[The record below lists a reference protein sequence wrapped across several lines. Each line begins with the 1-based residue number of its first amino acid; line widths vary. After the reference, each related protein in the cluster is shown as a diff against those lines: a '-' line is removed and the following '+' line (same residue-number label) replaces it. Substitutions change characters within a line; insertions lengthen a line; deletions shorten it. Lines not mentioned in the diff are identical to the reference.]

1 MLLRCFFFLVGC
13 VGSGCMMLKIEQ
25 ALQYD
30 WLFWFLIWAC
40 CCCYFDNRWMEVW
53 EFWWMI
59 VDWLIWLS
67 YFIFK
72 QGMRYILWSELVSFE
87 TRARPIRSD
96 HFESSRR
103 WRKPSIKLLGT
114 CKSVPRSHCCNVMG
128 RFYDAFHWVIS
139 MCMFCEHFGLI
150 VFVRLFRV
158 LAVREGSIRKYLKFP
173 ELNKR

>member
-1 MLLRCFFFLVGC
+1 MNKLYN
-13 VGSGCMMLKIEQ
+13 MI
-25 ALQYD
+25 D
-30 WLFWFLIWAC
+30 
-40 CCCYFDNRWMEVW
+40 YFDSWFGCAAVVILIIDEW
-53 EFWWMI
+53 KFGSFDEFEMI

-158 LAVREGSIRKYLKFP
+158 LAAREGSIRKYLKFP